1 MAQRP
6 PLPTSGSVDSQ
17 QSGGRGTSPAPPSF
31 SHFTGAL
38 SKVGF
43 ASKRFTVRITYYLP
57 IFDFKKTHH
66 ASKINSTLGFPII
79 CLNLTFGWII

>member
-17 QSGGRGTSPAPPSF
+17 ESGRRGSGSPAPSF
-31 SHFTGAL
+31 SNFTGAL

-43 ASKRFTVRITYYLP
+43 ASKRFTVRITTNFFYLWP
-57 IFDFKKTHH
+57 GLFP
-66 ASKINSTLGFPII
+66 PII
-79 CLNLTFGWII
+79 CQNLTNLAG